1 MKKPSRRLQGEEW
14 HTKKN
19 DLILK
24 KWYKNKN
31 GHIKGFYEDKDSN
44 VYTHWLSNDEILDLE
59 SKGDE

>member
-1 MKKPSRRLQGEEW
+1 MKKSSKRLQGEEW

-44 VYTHWLSNDEILDLE
+44 VYTHWLNNDEILDLE
-59 SKGDE
+59 SKGE